1 MDREQ
6 LQRFAQQPVVLL
18 DPGEYT
24 LRIEEVQIAEDRLSI
39 RPLCIVM
46 GGDSD
51 GKKACPDTYDFH
63 EGGENAAAI
72 RNLYGW
78 GVSAEELMSTGG
90 DVKSIGALLEGRL
103 GRVSLKQSESESGEL
118 VNTHEPGAIK
128 SVEH

>member
-1 MDREQ
+1 VDREQ
-6 LQRFAQQPVVLL
+6 FAEQPVVLL

-39 RPLCIVM
+39 RPLCIVV

-51 GKKACPDTYDFH
+51 GQKVCPETYDLH
-63 EGGENAAAI
+63 EGGENVAAI

-78 GVSAEELMSTGG
+78 GVTEQELTSTGG
-90 DVKSIGALLEGRL
+90 DVTSIGALLEGRL
-103 GRVSLKQSESESGEL
+103 GRVSLQQYEGKSGEV

-128 SVEH
+128 PVEQ

>member
-1 MDREQ
+1 MDSEE
-6 LQRFAQQPVVLL
+6 LERFAEQPVVVL

-24 LRIEEVQIAEDRLSI
+24 LRIVEVQIAEDRLSI
-39 RPLCIVM
+39 RPLCVVV

-51 GKKACPDTYDFH
+51 GAKACPETYDFR

-78 GVSAEELMSTGG
+78 GVSEQELASTEG

-103 GRVSLKQSESESGEL
+103 GRISLKQGTGAAGEA
-118 VNTHEPGAIK
+118 VNTHEPGAIDP
-128 SVEH
+128 VEQ